1 MSVCRFPAFVRQAY
15 ADLHVLS
22 LTRARAT
29 ISIQH
34 FHNSHSMREK
44 TSKPTRQTFAS
55 RIQTLTERQLFC
67 VCVND
72 FQDCCSALLASG
84 HRGVATAVSTALT
97 CKAHLSVSKARAIR
111 LRIISWI
118 NAVRSVAF
126 WHLACQRRPYCL
138 SVWLNYLLFNK
149 RHQTATAPTRGP
161 SSHKSCCLAQNPA

>member
-44 TSKPTRQTFAS
+44 TGKPTRQTFAS
-55 RIQTLTERQLFC
+55 RIQTLTERQLFS

-84 HRGVATAVSTALT
+84 HRGCRDCSQHSTNLQGA
-97 CKAHLSVSKARAIR
+97 SVSFKGTSYSLAHHFMDQ
-111 LRIISWI
+111 
-118 NAVRSVAF
+118 RSAQCSFSAF
-126 WHLACQRRPYCL
+126 GL
-138 SVWLNYLLFNK
+138 SASALLFV
-149 RHQTATAPTRGP
+149 
-161 SSHKSCCLAQNPA
+161 CLVKLFTVQ